1 MLVYITEYSI
11 NLVSFLIKLLNRHL
25 SFKCYFSIKTNF
37 SWLHKVVNMLR
48 WHCNKQIL
56 ILKEKAIPRI
66 KFSIRSICFWK
77 TFIHGGIFWGNRL
90 HDFAPEKKCW
100 LAWTEIVI
108 ESSAFL
114 FRSRKLLISLFC
126 NNLNGCQT
134 KLAFVSWSAD
144 KFRAFL
150 FGF

>member
-1 MLVYITEYSI
+1 MY
-11 NLVSFLIKLLNRHL
+11 
-25 SFKCYFSIKTNF
+25 
-37 SWLHKVVNMLR
+37 
-48 WHCNKQIL
+48 NKQIL

-77 TFIHGGIFWGNRL
+77 MFIHGGIFWGNRL

-108 ESSAFL
+108 ESRAFL

-126 NNLNGCQT
+126 NNLNGSLPLPKWDFKTGKINLNIQE
-134 KLAFVSWSAD
+134 LWSW
-144 KFRAFL
+144 
-150 FGF
+150 FGFSPGSSFVRVPPQQVSPYCDIN